1 MACVARAFSV
11 PLCKSLSD
19 DDRDKLS
26 EVMEEVSF
34 DPNER
39 IIDQGESAD
48 AMWVTLC
55 AFNSAAGIS
64 PLARLSGRFAYA
76 FVLGC
81 SVCHANGSVC
91 NLQVHSSPRYL

>member
-11 PLCKSLSD
+11 PLCKTLSD
-19 DDRDKLS
+19 DDREKLS

-39 IIDQGESAD
+39 IIAQGESAD

-55 AFNSAAGIS
+55 AVNSTAGIS
-64 PLARLSGRFAYA
+64 SVALLSGRVVYA
-76 FVLGC
+76 SVLGC
-81 SVCHANGSVC
+81 SVCMS
-91 NLQVHSSPRYL
+91 Y